1 MSTYNQVPHPGFF
14 IKEELE
20 ARGWL
25 QRDLAYILGIAD
37 QAVSAI
43 LSGKVGIS
51 SDMAKS
57 LGDAFD
63 VSAEFFL
70 NLQKK
75 YELYK
80 TNEPDPNI
88 ARRANLQSQFPIRE
102 MIRRGWFVDTDISL
116 LEEQIIRFFEIES
129 ANDAPNDIAHAAKK
143 ADPKTTTPAQLAWLY
158 RANQIAKTMV
168 VPRYSEKKLR
178 KSLNRLEELMTE
190 PEEIRHIPN
199 ILSECGVRYVIVEK
213 LPNAKIDGV
222 CFWLNKTSPVIGMST
237 SHDRIDNFWFVLRH
251 EIEHVL
257 QKDGQS
263 QAVIDAELKG
273 EAAGTGPA
281 VSEQERTANAAAADF
296 CAPSGKI
303 DSFIARK
310 KPYFSERDILG
321 LADRLQRHPGIVI
334 GQIQHKTGR
343 YDLLRKHLI
352 NIRQY
357 ILPTAMVDGWGGRC
371 ACTIIMR

>member
-357 ILPTAMVDGWGGRC
+357 ILPTAMVDGWGDV
-371 ACTIIMR
+371 APVLL